1 MKSKRTDPI
10 LDGSTEDED
19 FFNRELS
26 WLAFNERVL
35 SLAEDEEKPPG
46 ERIRFLAISADNL
59 NEFFMVRVAGL
70 LQLVDRGFKR
80 LPDCLLYTS
89 PSPRD
94 RTRSRMPSSA

>member
-35 SLAEDEEKPPG
+35 SLALSL
-46 ERIRFLAISADNL
+46 IHI
-59 NEFFMVRVAGL
+59 
-70 LQLVDRGFKR
+70 
-80 LPDCLLYTS
+80 
-89 PSPRD
+89 
-94 RTRSRMPSSA
+94 

>member
-1 MKSKRTDPI
+1 MKSKKTDPI
-10 LDGSTEDED
+10 LDGLTEDES

-35 SLAEDEEKPPG
+35 SLAEDEDKPLG

-70 LQLVDRGFKR
+70 RQLVDRGFKR
-80 LPDCLLYTS
+80 LPKDDVDMINC
-89 PSPRD
+89 
-94 RTRSRMPSSA
+94 

>member
-1 MKSKRTDPI
+1 MKSKKTDPI
-10 LDGSTEDED
+10 LEGPQKDES

-26 WLAFNERVL
+26 WLVFNERVL
-35 SLAEDEEKPPG
+35 SLAEDEDKPLG
-46 ERIRFLAISADNL
+46 ERIRFMAISADNL

-70 LQLVDRGFKR
+70 RQLVDRGFKR

-94 RTRSRMPSSA
+94 RSLSRMPSSA